1 MVSSTLIHGVVI
13 AVLAVLLI
21 AAAMDDLREYRIPN
35 HLVVGITV
43 LYPAHVLTSPQP
55 VPWMS
60 ALLFAGFV
68 FAIGVAFFVGKMM
81 GGGDV
86 KLMGAV
92 ALWAAPEYLMT
103 LFIVTLAGAL
113 LMALVMAV
121 RAVVSEARAAQN
133 YSLGATV
140 ANLRHV
146 PILKMQIP
154 YGVGIA
160 AGGLY
165 VAARILT
172 GQG

>member
-35 HLVVGITV
+35 HLVVGIAA

-55 VPWMS
+55 IPWLY
-60 ALLFAGFV
+60 ALGFAALV
-68 FAIGVAFFVGKMM
+68 FAIGVGFFAAKMM

-92 ALWAAPEYLMT
+92 ALWAAPEYLIT
-103 LFIVTLAGAL
+103 LFIITLAGAL
-113 LMALVMAV
+113 LMALAMAV
-121 RAVVSEARAAQN
+121 RAAVSEARAAESN
-133 YSLGATV
+133 SFGATMT
-140 ANLRHV
+140 NLRHV

-165 VAARILT
+165 VAARLLT

>member
-21 AAAMDDLREYRIPN
+21 ASAMDDLREYRIPN
-35 HLVVGITV
+35 HLVVGITA
-43 LYPAHVLTSPQP
+43 LYPAHILTSPQP
-55 VPWMS
+55 VPWTI
-60 ALLFAGFV
+60 ALLFAGIVFV
-68 FAIGVAFFVGKMM
+68 VGVAFFAGKMM

-92 ALWAAPEYLMT
+92 ALWSAPQYLLT
-103 LFIVTLAGAL
+103 LFVITLAGAL
-113 LMALVMAV
+113 MLAFASAV
-121 RAVVSEARAAQN
+121 RAARSEARASQN
-133 YSLGATV
+133 PSFGAVV

-165 VAARILT
+165 VAARLLT